1 MCTGGRA
8 DVRLERGPPCPPPR
22 ASAAHVQRAP
32 GRLRRPERARRPA
45 LQILNKGAGQ
55 TRARIVQTSTYMPRG
70 RYQKSDISRERILEA
85 ATEVFATRGYAGAG
99 VDRLA
104 ERSGIAKTAIYYH
117 FGNKE
122 GLLAAVL
129 ERAATQWIDAI
140 QSAAKQGGDP
150 LQRLDR
156 ALAGMRAML
165 EERPWIYKL
174 FQILALEVAEE
185 KPEIRAT
192 LRAILDKA
200 RDAIVD
206 GMRDAIGAPVPGAEQ
221 VAGMMLSI
229 LDGISLGMQ
238 IDDQISLDEVFAE
251 LRRLVAFMVAS
262 RLNPELAQLF
272 DHPPESLR
280 LMVTATAA
288 KGVSDERSGQS
299 DG

>member
-1 MCTGGRA
+1 M
-8 DVRLERGPPCPPPR
+8 
-22 ASAAHVQRAP
+22 
-32 GRLRRPERARRPA
+32 
-45 LQILNKGAGQ
+45 K
-55 TRARIVQTSTYMPRG
+55 RG

-85 ATEVFATRGYAGAG
+85 ASAVFATRGYAGAG

-140 QSAAKQGGDP
+140 QSAASEGGDP

-174 FQILALEVAEE
+174 FQILALEVADE

-200 RDAIVD
+200 RTAIVD
-206 GMRDAIGAPVPGAEQ
+206 GMREALGTSVPGGELIAST
-221 VAGMMLSI
+221 MLAM

-238 IDDQISLDEVFAE
+238 IDDTLSLDESFSE
-251 LRRLVAFMVAS
+251 LRRLVAFMVTT
-262 RLNPELAQLF
+262 RLNPELARLF
-272 DHPPESLR
+272 EQPLESLR
-280 LMVTATAA
+280 SAA
-288 KGVSDERSGQS
+288 PPSPQQGDTNDERSGQS
-299 DG
+299 ER

>member
-1 MCTGGRA
+1 
-8 DVRLERGPPCPPPR
+8 
-22 ASAAHVQRAP
+22 
-32 GRLRRPERARRPA
+32 
-45 LQILNKGAGQ
+45 
-55 TRARIVQTSTYMPRG
+55 MPRG
-70 RYQKSDISRERILEA
+70 RYQKSDISRERILAA
-85 ATEVFATRGYAGAG
+85 ATEVFSTRGYAGAG

-129 ERAATQWIDAI
+129 ERAATQWIEGI
-140 QSAAKQGGDP
+140 QSAARQGGDP

-174 FQILALEVAEE
+174 FQILALEVADE

-192 LRAILDKA
+192 LRAILDRA
-200 RDAIVD
+200 RGAIVE
-206 GMRDAIGAPVPGAEQ
+206 GMRDALGVEVPGAQ
-221 VAGMMLSI
+221 MVASLMLST
-229 LDGISLGMQ
+229 LDGISIGLQ
-238 IDDQISLDEVFAE
+238 IDDTLSLDDTFSE

-280 LMVTATAA
+280 LTVPAAPA
-288 KGVSDERSGQS
+288 KGEPNDERSGQS
-299 DG
+299 DR